1 MAVNNDCLVFR
12 SSVSFGGMNRW
23 FILILLCF
31 TACGGQNT
39 LPETQKTELY
49 TPPNWNND
57 TSVAAI
63 NSKLSSLNQAVLPEI
78 LRNIAAGELDS
89 YETQIQRIDDLI
101 ELHQTNLART
111 TAEFTETSDP
121 DLFMEYCGRLRI
133 QIELLRIQKAH
144 KEDLLKLSQSLR
156 KLRDSIRVE

>member
-1 MAVNNDCLVFR
+1 
-12 SSVSFGGMNRW
+12 MNRW
-23 FILILLCF
+23 LILILLCF

-39 LPETQKTELY
+39 LPETEKSELY
-49 TPPNWNND
+49 IPPNWSD
-57 TSVAAI
+57 DPSVAAI
-63 NSKLSSLNQAVLPEI
+63 NSKLSGLNRAVLPEI

-101 ELHQTNLART
+101 ELHQTNLDRT

-133 QIELLRIQKAH
+133 QIELLRVQRAH
-144 KEDLLKLSQSLR
+144 RDDLLKLAQSLR